1 MSRLLLKLARPSA
14 YGAAAAL
21 AAAFAATPA
30 NDATV
35 DNSDKPTISWS
46 AAARLQPVAASS
58 TAAAAVAR
66 TKTEEVQPSPSSA
79 AAAGGPAKPWQ
90 ATGRN
95 YRERRFLD
103 FASVEFDGVPYMT
116 PQDFLES
123 VTQDRPRY
131 RKRRRVYSESELS
144 RILYKTPSR
153 WWASNK
159 LFRSMGDEG
168 IISYSEYLFLL
179 CILAKPKAGFEIAFK
194 MIDLAR
200 NQRVDKTEF
209 TILNKMMSRQAGE
222 LEAIDYSDVTPL
234 QDTTLMLHF
243 FGRSGTD
250 KLDFRE
256 FSKFM
261 TNLQWEVLEIE
272 FTEFSKGLQTI
283 SESEFA
289 QVLLRYTKLSPEV
302 QEEQLQRVRDR
313 LVREEGIRFEDF
325 RLFFQFLNNLEDF
338 STALKMYSLAGH
350 AINQEEFQRAVKA
363 CVGYTLA
370 PHVVSTVFL
379 LFDNDE
385 DGSLSFHEF
394 ICILRDRLR
403 GLNSRPVSA
412 DTPVEKFK
420 RCVSQRLKDYDQ

>member
-1 MSRLLLKLARPSA
+1 MSNLLLRLARPSA
-14 YGAAAAL
+14 YGPAAAL
-21 AAAFAATPA
+21 AAA
-30 NDATV
+30 
-35 DNSDKPTISWS
+35 
-46 AAARLQPVAASS
+46 
-58 TAAAAVAR
+58 AAAAATASATFDNSEKPTVFSNGSATAVSPRLLSAASVAR
-66 TKTEEVQPSPSSA
+66 AQSEAALASTPPA
-79 AAAGGPAKPWQ
+79 AASGNASQKPLP

-103 FASVEFDGVPYMT
+103 FASVEYDGVPYMT

-159 LFRSMGDEG
+159 LLRSMGDEG

-179 CILAKPKAGFEIAFK
+179 CILAKPKTGFEIAFK

-222 LEAIDYSDVTPL
+222 LQAIDYSDVSPL
-234 QDTTLMLHF
+234 QDTTLMVHF

-256 FSKFM
+256 FCKFM
-261 TNLQWEVLEIE
+261 SNLQCEVLEIE
-272 FTEFSKGLQTI
+272 FTEFSKGLLTI

-289 QVLLRYTKLSPEV
+289 QVLLRYTNLSREV

-403 GLNSRPVSA
+403 GLSSRPISA
-412 DTPVEKFK
+412 DTPTEKFK
-420 RCVSQRLKDYDQ
+420 RCVSQRLKDCEQ